1 MGIFHFP
8 RTGKWVENVWKPLVV
23 QRSRVGQ
30 RKEMPCF
37 LAFFSCLRWENA
49 LLSAILP
56 NAVIPTHFQVV
67 AVRLSCKKWYL
78 FLYLSVFYTIN
89 HLDIYR
95 YVYYTYMFWWSP
107 YFFDEKKPKKKQ
119 EHFRLEN
126 IDCTKYQ
133 LIVVIADEIL
143 SKTFFS
149 SWK

>member
-8 RTGKWVENVWKPLVV
+8 RTGKCVENVWKPLVV

-37 LAFFSCLRWENA
+37 LAFFSCLRWENS

-67 AVRLSCKKWYL
+67 AVRLSCKKWYF

-107 YFFDEKKPKKKQ
+107 YFFDEKKPKKTTTFSFGKY
-119 EHFRLEN
+119 RLYE
-126 IDCTKYQ
+126 ISAHSCDCRWDF
-133 LIVVIADEIL
+133 VEDIL
-143 SKTFFS
+143 F
-149 SWK
+149 